1 MTKEKLNIFV
11 ADDGDGVYNIFD
23 MSDFNSDGYLIGHE
37 NEDGYHISDF
47 DIVYRTSSFENAC
60 RWVDKN
66 SIK

>member
-1 MTKEKLNIFV
+1 MTNKELNIFV
-11 ADDGDGVYNIFD
+11 ADDGDGIYNIFD
-23 MSDFNSDGYLIGHE
+23 MSDFNSDGYLIDHE

-47 DIVYRTSSFENAC
+47 DIVYRTSSFEDAC

>member
-11 ADDGDGVYNIFD
+11 ADDGDGVYNVFD

-60 RWVDKN
+60 KWVDQN